1 MSASRR
7 FVASD
12 EDDEDVNASDI
23 DLDLL
28 DFGKL

>member
-1 MSASRR
+1 MSTARP
-7 FVASD
+7 FISD

-28 DFGKL
+28 DLGKL

>member
-7 FVASD
+7 FVVSD
-12 EDDEDVNASDI
+12 EDDEDVNVSDI